1 MFVLKS
7 KYKKVV
13 DSLEHSK
20 NKIKELEKQC
30 LEFREINKNICIR
43 ENELLEKL
51 EGRKSALERS
61 IQDNLKF
68 IDQNQALELG
78 VIECKETY
86 EILESKL
93 KKEAR
98 NNKDN
103 KKLNVQLRKQLE
115 SSTLDGLDIPNKLKL
130 SKLELMTLQEAY
142 EPNVQ
147 GFYVN
152 FVDRLAN
159 QLQKNFPD
167 LDINKFKEDCYSE

>member
-20 NKIKELEKQC
+20 NRIKEVEKQC

-61 IQDNLKF
+61 IQDNLTF
-68 IDQNQALELG
+68 IHQNQALELG

-93 KKEAR
+93 KKKLGIIKIIKSLMFNLG
-98 NNKDN
+98 NN
-103 KKLNVQLRKQLE
+103 LNLQL
-115 SSTLDGLDIPNKLKL
+115 
-130 SKLELMTLQEAY
+130 
-142 EPNVQ
+142 
-147 GFYVN
+147 
-152 FVDRLAN
+152 
-159 QLQKNFPD
+159 
-167 LDINKFKEDCYSE
+167 